1 MNVAGTGAGSSTDI
15 YPMFLNEVMR
25 TKFKVITGYL
35 GSQETIIAIE
45 RGEVDGRCGWG
56 WSSLKSTKPDWV
68 RDKKITY
75 PAPARARTRTRR
87 SMRRWRSTS
96 SRTTRPGR

>member
-1 MNVAGTGAGSSTDI
+1 MPRLGRIGVQDHQGCDDEDDDGGWTGAGSSTDI
-15 YPMFLNEVMR
+15 YPMFLNEVIG
-25 TKFKVITGYL
+25 TKFRVITGYL

-68 RDKKITY
+68 RDKKVT
-75 PAPARARTRTRR
+75 
-87 SMRRWRSTS
+87 
-96 SRTTRPGR
+96 